1 MDIITLALSKKYA
14 DRLVGEKITT
24 LEFSYVFDTYEELTA
39 WIAIEANT
47 AQLKTGAN
55 LYIRDLNV
63 PDYWWDGTQIQQL
76 ETQKVDLTAYAKTVE
91 VENML
96 KDYTKTVDMDS
107 ILTAYAKTTEVD
119 EKLVSYA
126 TTTNVNNTLTAYA
139 KTTEVEQM
147 IADAIGIA
155 LGGEY

>member
-1 MDIITLALSKKYA
+1 MDIITLALSRKYT
-14 DRLVGEKITT
+14 DSVVGEKVST

-39 WIAIEANT
+39 WVAIEANT

-76 ETQKVDLTAYAKTVE
+76 ETQKVDLTAYAKTIE
-91 VENML
+91 VEQML
-96 KDYTKTVDMDS
+96 TSYS
-107 ILTAYAKTTEVD
+107 KTTEM
-119 EKLVSYA
+119 
-126 TTTNVNNTLTAYA
+126 NNTLTAYA
-139 KTTEVEQM
+139 KTTEVEEM

>member
-1 MDIITLALSKKYA
+1 MDIITLALSRKYT
-14 DRLVGEKITT
+14 DSVVGEKVST

-76 ETQKVDLTAYAKTVE
+76 ETQKVDLTAYAKTAE
-91 VENML
+91 VEQML
-96 KDYTKTVDMDS
+96 TSYS
-107 ILTAYAKTTEVD
+107 KTTEM
-119 EKLVSYA
+119 
-126 TTTNVNNTLTAYA
+126 NNTLTAYA
-139 KTTEVEQM
+139 KTTEVEEM

>member
-1 MDIITLALSKKYA
+1 MDIITLALSRKYT
-14 DRLVGEKITT
+14 DSVVGEKVST

-76 ETQKVDLTAYAKTVE
+76 ETQKVDLTAYAKTIE
-91 VENML
+91 VEQML
-96 KDYTKTVDMDS
+96 TSYS
-107 ILTAYAKTTEVD
+107 KTTEM
-119 EKLVSYA
+119 
-126 TTTNVNNTLTAYA
+126 NNTLTAYA
-139 KTTEVEQM
+139 KTTEVEEM

>member
-1 MDIITLALSKKYA
+1 MDIMTLALSKKYA
-14 DRLVGEKITT
+14 DRLVGEKVTT
-24 LEFSYVFDTYEELTA
+24 LDFSYVFDTYEELVN
-39 WIAIEANT
+39 WVAIETNT

-76 ETQKVDLTAYAKTVE
+76 ETQKVDLS
-91 VENML
+91 
-96 KDYTKTVDMDS
+96 D
-107 ILTAYAKTTEVD
+107 
-119 EKLVSYA
+119 
-126 TTTNVNNTLTAYA
+126 YA

-147 IADAIGIA
+147 IANSVGAA

>member
-1 MDIITLALSKKYA
+1 MDIITLALSRKYT
-14 DRLVGEKITT
+14 DSVVGEKVST

-107 ILTAYAKTTEVD
+107 VLTAYAKTTEVD

-139 KTTEVEQM
+139 KTTEVEEM

>member
-14 DRLVGEKITT
+14 DRLVGEKVTT

-76 ETQKVDLTAYAKTVE
+76 ETQKVDLTAYAKTDE
-91 VENML
+91 VEQML
-96 KDYTKTVDMDS
+96 TSYSKTSEM
-107 ILTAYAKTTEVD
+107 
-119 EKLVSYA
+119 
-126 TTTNVNNTLTAYA
+126 NNTLTAYA
-139 KTTEVEQM
+139 KTTEVEKM
-147 IADAIGIA
+147 ITDAIGIA